1 MKDRDSRSSLDI
13 VPLFNLL
20 LLGIFLLA
28 GLSGCATPATEAI
41 RRGDNMLT
49 TRNYYGA
56 SQEYLTALDFESN
69 NSDAKT
75 KLCQSARQ
83 SYDQKLEMAT
93 TYEKTADFESALP
106 QYQDLAQ
113 FIDRITPHNCLNFAP
128 VNAKQKIA
136 EMKSGASAQ
145 FYNDGEKLFLK
156 SDYIHAIKNYQD
168 ALRHN
173 NPYKDCKEK
182 IAESHYQ
189 IGAKAESQ
197 KNFRNAADSYVSAN
211 ETVSGYK
218 DASEKAVSIYYSLG
232 ISFLKQKMCRNA
244 YDDLSKAG
252 KLNDNFKELTDKLAE
267 AEACSVS
274 KIAFMRFDNPTGRDI
289 SGMSIGDFIFDEI
302 KTKLQNKASK
312 FVRTMDREE
321 LQGVLGE
328 QKLGLAGVTDDYA
341 SFKQLKGVDYLIF
354 GQLTQVKMDAP
365 PEKVERM
372 KTPATQSYPCVKTDK
387 KGRQYESSCNREI
400 NLTYERH
407 TAKLNVALAGSI
419 KAVSVSSGEQLI
431 MQSIS
436 SKRNDDI
443 TYANINSDFNS
454 DTDIPREIESLA
466 DARRELH
473 DPDSLIKEII
483 SEISDDMVKKIL
495 ARIDQTKTV
504 ADPTD
509 LKIIR

>member
-1 MKDRDSRSSLDI
+1 MKDRDSRSSLEI
-13 VPLFNLL
+13 VSLL
-20 LLGIFLLA
+20 SLLVLGMLLAA
-28 GLSGCATPATEAI
+28 GLSGCATPASEAI
-41 RRGDNMLT
+41 KRGDDLLT
-49 TRNYYGA
+49 ARNYYGA
-56 SQEYLTALDFESN
+56 SGEYLTALNFESN
-69 NSDAKT
+69 NTDAKT
-75 KLCQSARQ
+75 KLCRTARQ

-93 TYEKTADFESALP
+93 TYEKSSDFESALP
-106 QYQDLAQ
+106 QYQDLSQ
-113 FIDRITPHNCLNFAP
+113 FIEKITSYNCLSFAP
-128 VNAKQKIA
+128 INAKQKVA
-136 EMKSGASAQ
+136 EMKAGASEQ
-145 FYNDGEKLFLK
+145 FYKEGEKLFLQ
-156 SDYIHAIKNYQD
+156 SDFVNAIRNYQD

-189 IGAKAESQ
+189 IATKAESL
-197 KNFRNAADSYVSAN
+197 KNFRDAANSFVSAN
-211 ETVSGYK
+211 EAVSGYK
-218 DASEKAVSIYYSLG
+218 DASEKAVAIYYSLG
-232 ISFLKQKMCRNA
+232 ISFLNQKMCRNA

-252 KLNDNFKELTDKLAE
+252 KLNDNFKDLTTKLAE
-267 AEACSVS
+267 AEACSVA

-312 FVRTMDREE
+312 FVRTMDRNE

-328 QKLGLAGVTDDYA
+328 QKLGLAGVTDDYTT
-341 SFKQLKGVDYLIF
+341 FKQLKGVDYLIF
-354 GQLTQVKMDAP
+354 GQLTQVKMDSP

-372 KTPATQSYPCVKTDK
+372 KTPATQSYSCFKTDK
-387 KGRQYESSCNREI
+387 KGRRYESSCDREI

-436 SKRNDDI
+436 SKRSDDV
-443 TYANINSDFNS
+443 TYVNINSDINS
-454 DTDIPREIESLA
+454 DTEIPEEIEGMA
-466 DARRELH
+466 NARRDLK

-483 SEISDDMVKKIL
+483 SEISDDMVQKIL
-495 ARIDQTKTV
+495 AKIDQTKTV
-504 ADPTD
+504 ADPTG